1 MTTFEECTQIIIR
14 LGRVQ
19 EELAEAQKE
28 TDKQLKETDK
38 QLKQTN
44 QEIKKLSKYIGA
56 IGSNQGDVAEEFFA
70 NSIAATLEVG
80 GIKYDTFEQNVHKRT
95 KEAEGEFD
103 AILAN
108 GSDIAIIETKYKAH
122 KSDLENLLQKK
133 YENFKKLYPQYS
145 NYVHHLGLA
154 SFHINS
160 DLKEEALKN
169 NVMVL
174 QRKGDIIETT
184 LPQE

>member
-19 EELAEAQKE
+19 EELAEAQ
-28 TDKQLKETDK
+28 KETDK

-122 KSDLENLLQKK
+122 KIDLENLLQKK